1 MAEAGGPEA
10 WRDWRGLPEDV
21 LVKVAE
27 IFVAQ
32 TEAKWAAQLK
42 ADGFGGTVVRN
53 IMEWRKREAPS
64 LFVFA
69 MVCKGWR
76 KAQLKINSLRA
87 AQERP
92 RPWPVAPSGPLRTR
106 VESYVILPGRVALAK
121 WALGEGC
128 PREGVNI
135 YRDTGAPGS
144 HHVTMAQ
151 AAARFGHLELVR
163 WLVEEQGFE
172 IDDAVVD
179 NAAGS
184 GNLELVQWLWGNE
197 GVEVDKR
204 LIRRATESGHL
215 ELVRWLVEEQGFEI
229 DDAVVDNAA
238 GSGNLELVQWL
249 WGNEGVEVD
258 KRLIRRAT
266 ESGHL
271 ELVRWLVEE
280 QGFEIDNAVVDNAA
294 GSGNLELVQWLW
306 DDELDDVFEV
316 DKRLMQRAAK
326 SGHLELVKWLRGK
339 GCDWNAWT
347 FALAAQRGH
356 LEVLEWMHTNG
367 CPMSHITVS
376 FAVQNGNV
384 EVLRW
389 ARENGC
395 PWHAEDRDRAA
406 AELGY
411 TDNLGS
417 LFDPNDP

>member
-1 MAEAGGPEA
+1 MAYDEPGLRGCRSRLHQNLPHTWGGGEGEQPGPGGTRRSRRLQGRATPEEERTAWRRAVAEAGGPEA

-21 LVKVAE
+21 LVKVAQ

-32 TEAKWAAQLK
+32 TEAKWAVQLK

-53 IMEWRKREAPS
+53 IMKWRKREGTS

-179 NAAGS
+179 KAAGS
-184 GNLELVQWLWGNE
+184 GNLELVQWLWGDE
-197 GVEVDKR
+197 G
-204 LIRRATESGHL
+204 
-215 ELVRWLVEEQGFEI
+215 
-229 DDAVVDNAA
+229 
-238 GSGNLELVQWL
+238 
-249 WGNEGVEVD
+249 
-258 KRLIRRAT
+258 
-266 ESGHL
+266 
-271 ELVRWLVEE
+271 
-280 QGFEIDNAVVDNAA
+280 
-294 GSGNLELVQWLW
+294 
-306 DDELDDVFEV
+306 FEV
-316 DKRLMQRAAK
+316 DKRLMQRAAE
-326 SGHLELVKWLRGK
+326 SGHLGLVKWLRGK

-347 FALAAQRGH
+347 CALAAQRGH
-356 LEVLEWMHTNG
+356 LEVLEWLHTNG

-376 FAVQNGNV
+376 FAVQNGHV

-395 PWHAEDRDRAA
+395 PWHAVDRDRAA

-411 TDNLGS
+411 TDNLGN

>member
-1 MAEAGGPEA
+1 MAYDEPGLRGCRSRLHQNLPHTWGGGEGEQPGPGGTRRSRRLQGRATPEEERTAWRRAVAEAGGPEA

-21 LVKVAE
+21 LVKVAQ

-53 IMEWRKREAPS
+53 IMKWRKREGTS

-197 GVEVDKR
+197 GVKVDER
-204 LIRRATESGHL
+204 LIRRAAESGHL

-229 DDAVVDNAA
+229 DDAVVDKAA

-249 WGNEGVEVD
+249 WGDEG
-258 KRLIRRAT
+258 
-266 ESGHL
+266 
-271 ELVRWLVEE
+271 
-280 QGFEIDNAVVDNAA
+280 
-294 GSGNLELVQWLW
+294 
-306 DDELDDVFEV
+306 FEV
-316 DKRLMQRAAK
+316 DKRLMQRAAE
-326 SGHLELVKWLRGK
+326 SGHLGLVKWLRGK

-347 FALAAQRGH
+347 CALAAQRGH
-356 LEVLEWMHTNG
+356 LEVLEWLHTNG

-376 FAVQNGNV
+376 FAVQNGHV
-384 EVLRW
+384 EVVRW

-395 PWHAEDRDRAA
+395 PWHVMDRDQAA
-406 AELGY
+406 RELGY
-411 TDNLGS
+411 TDNLGN